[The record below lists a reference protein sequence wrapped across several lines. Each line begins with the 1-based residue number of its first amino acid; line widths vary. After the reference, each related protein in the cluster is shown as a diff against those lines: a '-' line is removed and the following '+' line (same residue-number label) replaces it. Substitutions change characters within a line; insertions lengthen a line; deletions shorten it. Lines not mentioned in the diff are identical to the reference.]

1 VFYPWDILKGEK
13 MKTQAEYNQHYG
25 QLCAEIGDK
34 LIAIENLNQQ
44 IIAIKSKIAELA
56 KEAKEAAA
64 SNAIAEEISSS

>member
-1 VFYPWDILKGEK
+1 
-13 MKTQAEYNQHYG
+13 MKTQAEYNQQYG

-64 SNAIAEEISSS
+64 SNAIAEEISSSWGD